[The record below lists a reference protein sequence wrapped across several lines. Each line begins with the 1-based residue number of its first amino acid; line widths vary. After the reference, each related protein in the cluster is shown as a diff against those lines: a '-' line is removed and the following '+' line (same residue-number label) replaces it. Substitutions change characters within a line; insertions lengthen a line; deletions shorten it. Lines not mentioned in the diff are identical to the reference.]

1 MKRLNKEFKLD
12 ICDQILLKYG
22 SVNKDNPQIVYI
34 SGKCWVS
41 PQTKMDYTLAIN
53 IIKKEMKN
61 KIKTFLIDGENFCN
75 KFILD
80 FDINT
85 DKMLPNEKKFL
96 SFDLYLKQNENNK
109 KSLKNLKEILNRK
122 MRVIANNLIYLFNE
136 NDFSIQK
143 KK

>member
-122 MRVIANNLIYLFNE
+122 MRVIVNNLIYLFNE

>member
-80 FDINT
+80 FDIST

-122 MRVIANNLIYLFNE
+122 MRVIVNNLIYLFNE